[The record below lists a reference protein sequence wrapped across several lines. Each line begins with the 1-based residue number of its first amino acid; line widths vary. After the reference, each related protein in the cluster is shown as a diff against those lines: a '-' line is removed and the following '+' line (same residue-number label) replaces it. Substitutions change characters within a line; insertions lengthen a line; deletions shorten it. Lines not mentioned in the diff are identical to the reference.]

1 MVTTNNSF
9 LFYPRDRMQKRGRL
23 YPLVRIWGIGITAFF
38 IGSGYAATPSSELDK
53 GIMLNT
59 SPYNQREIKGSVRNA
74 NGEPIVGATVTVVR
88 IQSSASTDENGVFNL
103 SASGLS
109 SSDVLVISYIGYV
122 TQKMAIG
129 NKTSFDIVLE
139 GEESTLEE
147 VVVVGYGTQKRAHMT
162 AAVDVVSGEALA
174 NRPSANVADLIKGAS
189 PNMNINMGMR
199 GGEPGAASGWNIRG
213 VGSLRGSSDPLILVD
228 GVEIDINS
236 VDPETIESVSVLK
249 DASASAVYGSRA
261 PYGVILIT
269 TKKGSRAE
277 GVKVDYS
284 NNASISSLLRL
295 PHFIDSYTWATAYNQ
310 ANANAGLTSVYSD
323 EQMERIKGYID
334 GTFPYEY
341 DPENPIDNIW
351 AGRRNGNANNDWP
364 HLLMGNNSLSHKHNL
379 NVSGGSERTQ
389 YFLSAGYSRQ
399 NGTYAV
405 GHDHYQRYNLMSN
418 VSTEVTDWLR
428 LNSSLKWASS
438 DTDYPMGETT
448 VGREHT
454 FREMLMFAPMM
465 PYYNING
472 TVQSPLVRL
481 LQDSGRDI
489 SKRADFLANIGA
501 EIEPVKGWK
510 TTFNYNYNIRNT
522 KASSNPKPVMV
533 ELGDGSFGNIG
544 KPEST
549 YVSSY
554 SERVYKLLN
563 AVTSYESQ
571 IDEHFF
577 NIMLG
582 FEQEE
587 AFTSGLTATGTS
599 PVVDEYPS
607 IRTSL
612 GGVIASDNMEHWAT
626 RGVFGRLNYN
636 YQEKYLVEISG
647 RYSGSS
653 RFPKEN
659 RFGFFPSASVG
670 YTISNEPFWESVQPY
685 INYLKLRTSYGSL
698 GNQNILKSGQR
709 EPYYFYD
716 KINISPEAPWI
727 IGNARPPY
735 ANAPSL
741 ISDDITWE
749 TINTFNVGMEMNLL
763 DSRLGLTFDW
773 YNRKTLDMLG
783 DAYELPFVLGASA
796 PITNNAD
803 LSTKGFELVVDWN
816 DHISQD
822 FSYNLKLAL
831 GDSRTTITRYWN
843 PQGRIDGWYAGKE
856 YGEIWGFQTGGIIQ
870 TAEEAETVAA
880 GQKRY
885 HTNWGPGDIR
895 YVDLNDDDVIDEGSR
910 TLNDR
915 GDLKV
920 IGNTSPRYNIGINAG
935 ASWKGIDFNM
945 FWQGI
950 LRREFYPET
959 TSPLFWGL
967 TSAWAGS
974 GLYKDS
980 PALDYWRPADETN
993 ILGPNTGAYLPK
1005 PYFTAETNK
1014 NRLAQTAYVQNAG
1027 FIRLKNVQVGYTLP
1041 SSTVGNIFSKARVY
1055 FSGEN
1060 LLTFSSLPKV
1070 FDPETAIASD
1080 SREDGYLT
1088 NGVIYPMSKVFSLGL
1103 NLTLK

>member
-1 MVTTNNSF
+1 MVTKNNSF
-9 LFYPRDRMQKRGRL
+9 RSDPAVRRQKRGQL
-23 YPLVRIWGIGITAFF
+23 YPLMRICGIGIAAFF
-38 IGSGYAATPSSELDK
+38 IISEHVTAHPF
-53 GIMLNT
+53 T
-59 SPYNQREIKGSVRNA
+59 SEERINRYSNSDNQNEIKGSVRNA
-74 NGEPIVGATVTVVR
+74 DGEPIVGATITLVR
-88 IQSSASTDENGVFNL
+88 TQTSSSTDEKGVFSL
-103 SASGLS
+103 SDPGLS
-109 SSDVLVISYIGYV
+109 PSDVLAVSFIGYV
-122 TQKMAIG
+122 TQKVSVG
-129 NKTSFDIVLE
+129 NQTSFDIILE
-139 GEESTLEE
+139 TEESTLEE

-213 VGSLRGSSDPLILVD
+213 VGSLSGGSDPLVLVD

-236 VDPETIESVSVLK
+236 VDPETIESISVLK

-269 TKKGSRAE
+269 TKKGSRTE
-277 GVKVDYS
+277 GVTVDYS
-284 NNASISSLLRL
+284 NNLSLSSLLRL

-310 ANANAGLTSVYSD
+310 ANANAGLTPVYSS

-334 GTFPYEY
+334 GTFPHEY

-364 HLLMGNNSLSHKHNL
+364 HILMGNNELSHKHNL
-379 NVSGGSERTQ
+379 NISGGSERTQ

-399 NGTYAV
+399 NGTYAF
-405 GHDHYQRYNLMSN
+405 GHDHYQRYNLLSN
-418 VSTEVTDWLR
+418 VSTEVTDWLKI
-428 LNSSLKWASS
+428 NSSLKWASS

-465 PYYNING
+465 PHYNING

-481 LQDSGRDI
+481 LQDSGRDRN
-489 SKRADFLANIGA
+489 KRADFLANIGA
-501 EIEPVKGWK
+501 EIEPIKGWK
-510 TTFNYNYNIRNT
+510 TAVNYNYNIRNT
-522 KASSNPKPVMV
+522 KAEANPKPVVV
-533 ELGDGSFGNIG
+533 ELGDGSVGNIG

-549 YVSSY
+549 YISNY

-563 AVTSYESQ
+563 VVTSYESQ
-571 IDEHFF
+571 IDDHFF

-587 AFTSGLTATGTS
+587 ALTTGLTATGTS
-599 PVVDEYPS
+599 PVVDDYPS

-612 GGVIASDNMEHWAT
+612 GGVIASDEMTHWAT
-626 RGVFGRLNYN
+626 RGAFGRLNYN
-636 YQEKYLVEISG
+636 YQEKYLVEVSG

-670 YTISNEPFWESVQPY
+670 YAISNEPFWEPIQPY

-698 GNQNILKSGQR
+698 GNQNIPPGVR
-709 EPYYFYD
+709 EPYRFYD
-716 KINISPEAPWI
+716 KLSVSPEAPWI
-727 IGNARPPY
+727 MGSERPPY
-735 ANAPSL
+735 ATAPVL
-741 ISDDITWE
+741 ISDNITWE

-763 DSRLGLTFDW
+763 NSRLGITFDW

-783 DAYELPFVLGASA
+783 AAYDLPYVLGAAA

-803 LSTKGFELVVDWN
+803 LSTKGFELVLDWN
-816 DHISQD
+816 DRVGSD
-822 FSYNLKLAL
+822 FNYNVKLAL
-831 GDSRTTITRYWN
+831 GDNRTTITRYLN
-843 PQGRIDGWYAGKE
+843 LTGRIDSWYAGKD
-856 YGEIWGFQTGGIIQ
+856 YGEIWGFETGGIIQ
-870 TAEEAETVAA
+870 TADEARAA
-880 GQKRY
+880 AEMQERY
-885 HTNWGPGDIR
+885 HVNWGPGDIR
-895 YVDLNDDDVIDEGSR
+895 YADLNDDDVIDEGSR
-910 TLNDR
+910 TLNDH

-950 LRREFYPET
+950 LKREFYPET
-959 TSPLFWGL
+959 TSPLFWGM

-1005 PYFTAETNK
+1005 PYFTTETNK
-1014 NRLAQTAYVQNAG
+1014 NRHVQTRYLQNAG

-1088 NGVIYPMSKVFSLGL
+1088 NGIIYPMSKVFSFGL